1 MNTNIMNQTNSFI
14 LSPGYI
20 TGLVQTDGS
29 FFCTIA
35 LSTKHRF
42 GLQFRP
48 KFTITADLNSKYV
61 LISILNYFSCGNI
74 TENIKNHTAEFEVTR
89 IEELYKIIIP
99 HFNKYPLFCSKLHAF
114 NLFSKIVYFLFNKE
128 KRTLEGRRE
137 LLKMA
142 LSMNATTNRTE
153 KRLDLLF
160 SLLSIKTNKD
170 KKLILNTIK
179 TVDTVLSNDNIAG
192 IIDGD
197 GSFYVNFNKDGSIK
211 TGFSITS
218 DILSMPLLKKIKEQ
232 FKGIG
237 TIYKGSRNELRYV
250 IKGINQINK
259 ILIPFVDLNPLFSE
273 RALHYEKFKF
283 VSKILNNEKPLSLEN
298 KLKIVELAYN
308 ANKEGKH
315 RKLTKA
321 QYIKL
326 LNEIYNK

>member
-1 MNTNIMNQTNSFI
+1 MNQNNKFI

-61 LISILNYFSCGNI
+61 LISILNYFGCGNI
-74 TENIKNHTAEFEVTR
+74 TENIKNHTAEFEVTKL
-89 IEELYKIIIP
+89 ENLHKIIIP
-99 HFNKYPLFCSKLHAF
+99 HFKNNPLFCSKLHAF
-114 NLFSKIVYFLFNKE
+114 NLFSKIVYSLYNKE
-128 KRTLEGRRE
+128 KRTLEGRKE
-137 LLKMA
+137 LLIMA

-153 KRLDLLF
+153 KRLDLLY

-170 KKLILNTIK
+170 KNLILNTIN
-179 TVDTVLSNDNIAG
+179 TVDTILSNDNIAG

-197 GSFYVNFNKDGSIK
+197 GSFYVNFNKDGTIN

-218 DILSMPLLKKIKEQ
+218 DIFSMPLLKKIKEK

-237 TIYKGSRNELRYV
+237 TIYKGSKNELRYV

-259 ILIPFVDLNPLFSE
+259 ILIPFMNDNHLFSE

-283 VSKILNNEKPLSLEN
+283 VSQILVKEQPLSLET
-298 KLKIVELAYN
+298 KIKIVDLAYN

-321 QYIKL
+321 EYIKL